1 MVNCLHFLSINDDFP
16 LFSLRFVYFFYL
28 FATSI
33 HMNGLHLFQS
43 TKCLSNDQWWSFAL
57 KLRCILSNIYS
68 ISKAHNTP
76 TFKMNHQTKLTLA
89 SLLHIFS
96 VAFSLSL
103 SVCVHFNTSFQLH
116 IVISMLSISI
126 HSVYLSKVNARHL
139 NMLSLTIQY
148 QISK

>member
-1 MVNCLHFLSINDDFP
+1 MVNCSHFLFIDDDFS
-16 LFSLRFVYFFYL
+16 LFSLRFVYFF
-28 FATSI
+28 ATSFR
-33 HMNGLHLFQS
+33 MNGLHLFQS

-57 KLRCILSNIYS
+57 KLRCILSNICS

-103 SVCVHFNTSFQLH
+103 SVCVCVHFNTSFQSH

-126 HSVYLSKVNARHL
+126 HSVYLSKVNAWHL